1 MSPILLVFRQR
12 VTTGEI
18 DELLNSIGVYAT
30 SREGQVSLCDFGKR
44 SGVILKFPALY
55 ILEKK
60 LLLLKCS
67 FPIF

>member
-1 MSPILLVFRQR
+1 M
-12 VTTGEI
+12 TTGGN
-18 DELLNSIGVYAT
+18 DELLNSIGVYET
-30 SREGQVSLCDFGKR
+30 FREGQVSLCDFSKR
-44 SGVILKFPALY
+44 SGVILKFSALY